1 MSTQIVSKEEITRLL
16 NDWYQTIISQHVIK
30 AKYLKSEIDNKNSSY
45 RGKIRIFLSII
56 LYLNSDINFSHV
68 IQRDMKKV

>member
-30 AKYLKSEIDNKNSSY
+30 AKYLKSEIDNK
-45 RGKIRIFLSII
+45 IHHIEEDRIFLSII